1 MCDDRTAEDDAVFLD
16 RLGQPTR
23 RGFSALSLA
32 ALAACAT
39 SPAGA
44 LGVSESEV
52 TITTPDGNADG
63 YFVHPGA
70 GRHPGVL
77 MWPDI
82 RGIRPAFRM
91 MGKRLA
97 ESGYSV
103 LVVNPYYRAQA
114 GEVSRPGEN
123 WTDPA
128 VRERIGPM
136 ARALNAQTQ
145 ATDGVAFVRWLDQ
158 QGAVDTRRKLGSMGY
173 CMTGAFVMR
182 TAAAAPD
189 RLGAGASFHGGGL
202 TTAAPDSP
210 HLLIPQVRA
219 SFLIAVAENDDAQE
233 PTSKDTL
240 RAAFEAARVPAEIE
254 VYPARHGWCVLD
266 SPSFDQVQADRAW
279 ERMLALFSTALA

>member
-145 ATDGVAFVRWLDQ
+145 ASDGAAFVRWLDQ

-182 TAAAAPD
+182 TAAAVPD

-219 SFLIAVAENDDAQE
+219 SFLIAVAENDDAQD

-279 ERMLALFSTALA
+279 ERMLALFSTALV